1 MAVRK
6 INSRSIGV
14 DVIAAEDLAANSVT
28 VSEISDGAVTSPKL
42 ASGAAVANIGY
53 TPVNK
58 AGDVMTGT
66 LTVGS
71 SSLGSDVG
79 LNIQGGTANNTSYS
93 RIRFYGGTGNTNDHI
108 IHAFPSAWQS
118 SDIWTNSTGAL
129 NLSGGTGVTFG
140 AWNDPAFAITNAGVA
155 RIKTSLNV
163 NNTLTVGN
171 YNVLSEN
178 AGTNIGTLQSFP
190 INMTANTP
198 YALARIMTVSDTT
211 RTGIWAI
218 LIYMGDGG
226 PHAGG
231 THYWNAT
238 FAGTIAINNSNTAY
252 NATGPI
258 TLKLN
263 SHYHHL
269 TTGEPTFTLDS
280 DNSAGSYGNTNLYI
294 TVPIDTRWY
303 NPCTVYIKKIMG

>member
-58 AGDVMTGT
+58 AGDTMTGNLVVGNSAWSDT
-66 LTVGS
+66 GLGVRFGS
-71 SSLGSDVG
+71 SAEYG
-79 LNIQGGTANNTSYS
+79 
-93 RIRFYGGTGNTNDHI
+93 RIRFYQGNSATSDYA
-108 IHAFPSAWQS
+108 IHSFGSAWGSPLNLWSQ
-118 SDIWTNSTGAL
+118 STGAI
-129 NLSGGTGVTFG
+129 NVSGLTGVTLG
-140 AWNDPAFAITNAGVA
+140 PWNDPVLAADNAGTVKV
-155 RIKTSLNV
+155 KTTLNV
-163 NNTLTVGN
+163 GSTLTVGN

-178 AGTNIGTLQSFP
+178 AGTNIATLQSFP
-190 INMTANTP
+190 VNMTANTP
-198 YALARIMTVSDTT
+198 YALARIMTIGSGV
-211 RTGIWAI
+211 TGIWAI
-218 LIYMGDGG
+218 IIYMGDGG
-226 PHAGG
+226 PHGGG

-238 FAGTIAINNSNTAY
+238 YAGTIAINNSNTAY

-263 SHYHHL
+263 SHYHHI

-280 DNSAGSYGNTNLYI
+280 DNSGAAYGNTNLYI
-294 TVPIDTRWY
+294 TVPVDTRWY
-303 NPCTVYIKKIMG
+303 GATIYVKKIMG